1 MPQWSVA
8 ISAMVPALIW
18 SFMSR
23 LQGHS
28 LVKMSI
34 LYDIIAIS
42 VWNVVFALWG
52 EAFTGKQILAL
63 GLHLAAILLVV

>member
-1 MPQWSVA
+1 
-8 ISAMVPALIW
+8 
-18 SFMSR
+18 MSR